1 MKTVRNT
8 VLVFTLIF
16 FSLGQIGRIGIGD
29 YPVFIHLYEVP
40 LVLFT
45 ILLMFKFRLKPL
57 SQSKL
62 KILWIMAIWTLI
74 SFIISLFFYSWYE
87 NVIALMYMLR
97 LAFHLLF
104 GMYVSTYILQL
115 SVTHLNTLKLV
126 MYALIAWFA
135 GTMIVQYFLYPNIGN
150 IAYLGWDPHIQR
162 AVGLFLEPPLAA
174 AFLGLSMIYLYQSKF
189 LIIYRYT
196 SIGILGMLFLLTYSR
211 GALVAGLS
219 TLGYLLL
226 RSMKLQLLSTIIV
239 IMLFGLVLSGKS
251 NLESTNLFRTSS
263 IQSRMTDYQ
272 QGVEI
277 WSQNII
283 SGIGYNHIRFEK
295 ETYIDEVFVE
305 DYNPSHGISS
315 FHSSFL
321 IVGVTTGVIGLAI
334 AFIGLVQLW
343 SVNMFTKLAVIFLSI
358 ISLFDNVFLHPF
370 ILVLFALMLVLNHS
384 SRISPS
390 SQA

>member
-1 MKTVRNT
+1 MKIVRNT
-8 VLVFTLIF
+8 LLVFTLIF

-45 ILLMFKFRLKPL
+45 ILLMFKFRLTPL
-57 SQSKL
+57 LQSKL
-62 KILWIMAIWTLI
+62 KILWIMAIWALI

-87 NVIALMYMLR
+87 NAIALMYLLR
-97 LAFHLLF
+97 LALHLLF
-104 GMYVSTYILQL
+104 GIYVSTYILQL
-115 SVTHLNTLKLV
+115 SVTHLNTLRLV
-126 MYALIAWFA
+126 MYALIVWFA

-174 AFLGLSMIYLYQSKF
+174 AFLGLSMIYLYQSKL
-189 LIIYRYT
+189 LIIYRYV

-211 GALVAGLS
+211 GALVAGLA

-226 RSMKLQLLSTIIV
+226 RSMKLQLLSIIIV
-239 IMLFGLVLSGKS
+239 IILFGLVLSGKS

-295 ETYIDEVFVE
+295 ETYIDKVFVE
-305 DYNPSHGISS
+305 DYNPSHGIAS

-321 IVGVTTGVIGLAI
+321 IVAVTTGVIGLAI
-334 AFIGLVQLW
+334 AIIGLVQLW
-343 SVNMFTKLAVIFLSI
+343 SVNVYTKLAVIFLSV

>member
-1 MKTVRNT
+1 
-8 VLVFTLIF
+8 
-16 FSLGQIGRIGIGD
+16 
-29 YPVFIHLYEVP
+29 
-40 LVLFT
+40 
-45 ILLMFKFRLKPL
+45 
-57 SQSKL
+57 
-62 KILWIMAIWTLI
+62 
-74 SFIISLFFYSWYE
+74 
-87 NVIALMYMLR
+87 
-97 LAFHLLF
+97 
-104 GMYVSTYILQL
+104 MYV
-115 SVTHLNTLKLV
+115 
-126 MYALIAWFA
+126 LIAWFA

-150 IAYLGWDPHIQR
+150 IAYLGWDPHTQR
-162 AVGLFLEPPLAA
+162 VVGLFLEPPLAA

-211 GALVAGLS
+211 GALVAGLA

-226 RSMKLQLLSTIIV
+226 RSMKLQLLSIIIV
-239 IMLFGLVLSGKS
+239 IILFGLVLSGKS

-305 DYNPSHGISS
+305 DYNPSHGIAS

-321 IVGVTTGVIGLAI
+321 IVAVTTGVIGLAI
-334 AFIGLVQLW
+334 AIIGLVQLW
-343 SVNMFTKLAVIFLSI
+343 SVNVYTKHAVIFLSI
-358 ISLFDNVFLHPF
+358 ISLFDNVLLHPF
-370 ILVLFALMLVLNHS
+370 ILVLFALMLALNHS

>member
-1 MKTVRNT
+1 MKIVRNT
-8 VLVFTLIF
+8 LLVFTLIF

-45 ILLMFKFRLKPL
+45 ILLMFKFRLTPL
-57 SQSKL
+57 LQSKL
-62 KILWIMAIWTLI
+62 KILWIMAIWALI

-87 NVIALMYMLR
+87 NAIALMYMLR

-104 GMYVSTYILQL
+104 GMYVSTYISQL

-174 AFLGLSMIYLYQSKF
+174 AFLGLSMIYLYQSKL
-189 LIIYRYT
+189 LIIYRYV

-211 GALVAGLS
+211 GALVAGLV

-226 RSMKLQLLSTIIV
+226 RSMKLQLLSIIIV
-239 IMLFGLVLSGKS
+239 IILLGLVLLGKS

-305 DYNPSHGISS
+305 DYNPSHGIAS

-321 IVGVTTGVIGLAI
+321 IVAVTTGFIGLAI
-334 AFIGLVQLW
+334 AIIGLVQLW
-343 SVNMFTKLAVIFLSI
+343 SVNVYTKHAVIFLSI
-358 ISLFDNVFLHPF
+358 ISLFDNVLLHPF
-370 ILVLFALMLVLNHS
+370 ILVLFALMLALNHS
-384 SRISPS
+384 SHISPS